1 MAGCSGPSF
10 LLNML
15 VAKEENK
22 IIMAETSKEFIEVLF
37 SLMTMP
43 IARVASLTRNCTPGD
58 IGCVSNLY
66 ESVEELDTRYL
77 QDYKFLDILIN
88 PRSAAEIYCEN
99 LKLNL
104 IGNGSHEYYVC
115 DDTECN
121 AISYYNIGTCRC
133 GEKLKYKASN
143 GPNSKFYPDG
153 KDGILKSTA
162 QFMITDDF
170 KVMPVAMADRNL
182 LNKFEKYGK
191 IEEKTITIG
200 REEVLKLLEC
210 SLRSRTPL
218 SETFLNQSN
227 EKSSNELLD
236 MNDGLVRVNST
247 HKLYDLWRK
256 RTDIHLKIV
265 FDKVNNIALY
275 AVVNEDFVNQLSTFL
290 TFPLGYAFSQFT
302 CSSFNGCLGNLYKS
316 ILETDI
322 NLFTCNKKKD
332 ALVNPKL
339 APGLTYNSCLVGIQE
354 ATILS
359 DCTPLFRDLS
369 AKKRLTRWKSD
380 KEARNW
386 PAKVFEG
393 FIKGPTTFLVM
404 DDLEVKPFSPIS
416 VKLLV
421 DKLMVPFR
429 DLAEREVILDED
441 KAMHL
446 LAASLTSKHALTA
459 TFLRKDT
466 NVHCF
471 DFLRN
476 LLEGKGNGFKAC

>member
-1 MAGCSGPSF
+1 MGECSGPNFS
-10 LLNML
+10 LHML

-22 IIMAETSKEFIEVLF
+22 VIMAETSKEFIEVLF

-66 ESVEELDTRYL
+66 GSVKELDMRYL
-77 QDYKFLDILIN
+77 QGSKFLDILIN

-104 IGNGSHEYYVC
+104 IGNGSYEYYEC
-115 DDTECN
+115 DDIECN
-121 AISYYNIGTCRC
+121 AISYYNIGMCRC
-133 GEKLKYKASN
+133 GEELKYKSSN
-143 GPNSKFYPDG
+143 GPSSKFYPDK

-162 QFMITDDF
+162 RFMITDDF
-170 KVMPVAMADRNL
+170 KVMPVAMADMNL
-182 LNKFEKYGK
+182 LNEFGKHGK
-191 IEEKTITIG
+191 IKERTIVIG
-200 REEVLKLLEC
+200 REEILKLLEC
-210 SLRSRTPL
+210 SFRSRTPL

-227 EKSSNELLD
+227 EKSSNEFLD
-236 MNDGLVRVNST
+236 MNYGLVRVNST
-247 HKLYDLWRK
+247 LKLYDLWKK
-256 RTDIHLKIV
+256 RTDIRLKII

-275 AVVNEDFVNQLSTFL
+275 AVVNEDFVNLLSTFL
-290 TFPLGYAFSQFT
+290 TVPLGYVFNQFT
-302 CSSFNGCLGNLYKS
+302 CSSFNGCLANLNKS

-322 NLFTCNKKKD
+322 NLFTCNKKRD

-339 APGLTYNSCLVGIQE
+339 APGLAYNTYLVGIQE

-359 DCTPLFRDLS
+359 EYTPLFLTLS
-369 AKKRLTRWKSD
+369 AKKRLTKYTSD
-380 KEARNW
+380 KGDRNR

-393 FIKGPTTFLVM
+393 FIRGPATFLVM
-404 DDLEVKPFSPIS
+404 DNLEVKPFSPIS

-421 DKLMVPFR
+421 DKLMVPLS
-429 DLAEREVILDED
+429 DLVEQEVILDED
-441 KAMHL
+441 KAMRL
-446 LAASLTSKHALTA
+446 LAASLASKHALTA
-459 TFLRKDT
+459 TFVRKEP
-466 NVHCF
+466 NVDCF